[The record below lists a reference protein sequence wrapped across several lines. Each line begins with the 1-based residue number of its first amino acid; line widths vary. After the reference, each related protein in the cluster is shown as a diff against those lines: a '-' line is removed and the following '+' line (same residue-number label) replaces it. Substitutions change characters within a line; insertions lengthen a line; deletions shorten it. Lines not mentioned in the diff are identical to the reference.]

1 MFDSG
6 RKSMDDSKKTLSATV
21 KGYVQGVGFR
31 IFVRGAAW
39 RLGVKGF
46 VKNMPEG
53 TVKVVASGDDPS
65 LETLLQAIRRGPVG
79 AHVTAVDTDWQE
91 GEAEGLPEPFEVRP

>member
-1 MFDSG
+1 
-6 RKSMDDSKKTLSATV
+6 MDDNKRTMSATV

-31 IFVRGAAW
+31 MFVQRAAW

-53 TVKVVASGDDPS
+53 TVKVVASGDRPS
-65 LETLLQAIRRGPVG
+65 LETLLQAIWRGPVG
-79 AHVTAVDTDWQE
+79 AHVTGVETVWQE
-91 GEAEGLPEPFEVRP
+91 GDVLGLPEPFEVRP